1 MTSHGPPQG
10 PTRRRIAQILK
21 EGNLK
26 QQAIA
31 DLLGV
36 SQGLVSF
43 VAKKHH
49 LRRKDRPIPTHI
61 TTTITNMLADNQSI
75 TTIARALKTTRARTQ
90 TLIRRVKATQT

>member
-1 MTSHGPPQG
+1 MTKPGPSTG
-10 PTRRRIAQILK
+10 PTRRRIAQLLK

-49 LRRKDRPIPTHI
+49 LRRKNRPIPNHN
-61 TTTITNMLADNQSI
+61 TTTITNMLADNQPS
-75 TTIARALKTTRARTQ
+75 TTIARALKTPRARTQ
-90 TLIRRVKATQT
+90 NLLRRVKATQT